1 MSPTSGRSFAAY
13 ARFCSGGEEEGQAGW
28 AQHKKAIFS
37 IMNIMNA
44 LGDPVLAVCNRY
56 YQAQRVNTLY
66 LFRAY
71 LLVMPFEEFR
81 TSAYAAVQCTGEEN
95 CACRCLDSTTGD
107 NFISCFFLGH
117 FKILSY

>member
-1 MSPTSGRSFAAY
+1 MSRTSGRSFAAC

-37 IMNIMNA
+37 LMNIVNA

-56 YQAQRVNTLY
+56 YQAQRINPLY

-95 CACRCLDSTTGD
+95 CACRRLDSTTGD